1 MSVNSHH
8 TISVQEVV
16 KGYIRDYLKI
26 DHNQLLMRTGYSE
39 LIRDIILK
47 RGILSNNSIYKQ
59 ERDAILWFLNEDL
72 MPFMHRLRGNAS
84 WDIKA
89 EFMIRIAAAVII
101 NYLYVYT
108 PMYCSD
114 KITGNNKRG
123 DILRQMRNAFRE
135 YIDNEYLI
143 MNSDAVYIKFHY
155 LQQYEQQVIN
165 QTREQFGEEV
175 RKQFGEQYY
184 NRERQSI
191 DQRNS
196 RPKYIDETKVYYPE
210 FVTVSQAEIVHNM
223 LPNLHIDT
231 YDIT

>member
-1 MSVNSHH
+1 
-8 TISVQEVV
+8 
-16 KGYIRDYLKI
+16 
-26 DHNQLLMRTGYSE
+26 
-39 LIRDIILK
+39 
-47 RGILSNNSIYKQ
+47 
-59 ERDAILWFLNEDL
+59 
-72 MPFMHRLRGNAS
+72 MHPLRGNAS
-84 WDIKA
+84 WEIKA

-175 RKQFGEQYY
+175 RKQFGEHYY